1 MARFSFAFVIGAV
14 ALIASSEAATF
25 MQKESDIACPAP
37 LFVADCNS
45 AGFCVCVCKDPD
57 NCPSTVETLSP
68 EEAAKQA
75 AEAHV
80 WNEAGGPNAKEFLQL
95 AEAKSKGFLQI
106 AQAQKDIQC
115 PAPLFVA

>member
-1 MARFSFAFVIGAV
+1 MMSRFSLVIGVLALAASTNAV
-14 ALIASSEAATF
+14 TF
-25 MQKESDIACPAP
+25 LQKDIACPAP

-75 AEAHV
+75 AEAHA
-80 WNEAGGPNAKEFLQL
+80 WNEAGGPNAKAALVQNK
-95 AEAKSKGFLQI
+95 AKVDAKSCDAKQQNARALVQEKL
-106 AQAQKDIQC
+106 A
-115 PAPLFVA
+115 